1 MEIDVGGGVGIDAQA
16 LLTGRCCVIGQSG
29 SGKSYLVGV
38 IAEELSKNGLPYV
51 IIDTEGEYYSLKS
64 AFDAIW
70 VGGEG
75 ADLPLDADYERLF
88 EKSMEA
94 GVPVIFDVSEEL
106 DKAGRVESML
116 SVLYALGEKARSPY
130 LVIIEEADKFAPQ
143 VMHKEFTKIEEI
155 SVRGRKRGIGLLVAT
170 QRPANINKNVLAQCS
185 YGFVGKLTIENDIKS
200 VNVLFDDKKVLAMLP
215 SLKTGEF
222 ISFGLGENLRFKVKE
237 RGVKHGGATPQLKQK
252 AHGKVDVR
260 ALIRDIGPAAE
271 GGSTAIKTETDA
283 KAMQQVVK
291 ETVGEEFARGYAERL
306 LKRRFLVFGGRVEA
320 LESIREKF
328 IPICIAMLR
337 IPTGRRN
344 EFEERYVIIDGKLNA
359 LALTDGIRR
368 GEAISNRKAR
378 LNDTEKKL
386 LAAISGRK
394 ASDIED
400 IARKSGLSEAAA
412 FKAIDRLE
420 DYNIIS
426 IKGNTIKIPDRR
438 RLLLHG
444 KPELVDRVIDS
455 CDIVG
460 ERLLQKGIS
469 DAISTAFPLAEI
481 ASVRKAFIPFYEIN
495 LRQGDRVRV
504 FRIDALFGKELDPGI
519 F

>member
-1 MEIDVGGGVGIDAQA
+1 MGGGVGIDAQA

-51 IIDTEGEYYSLKS
+51 IIDTEGEYYSLKN
-64 AFDAIW
+64 AFDVIW
-70 VGGEG
+70 VGGAG
-75 ADLPLDADYERLF
+75 ADLQLDADYGRLF

-116 SVLYALGEKARSPY
+116 SALYALGEKARSPY

-143 VMHKEFTKIEEI
+143 VMHKEFTKVEEI

-185 YGFVGKLTIENDIKS
+185 YGFVGKLTIENDIRS

-222 ISFGLGENLRFKVKE
+222 ISFGLGGNLRFKVKE
-237 RGVKHGGATPQLKQK
+237 RGVKHGGATPQLKQRV
-252 AHGKVDVR
+252 HGKVNVG
-260 ALIRDIGPAAE
+260 ALIRDMGRAPE
-271 GGSTAIKTETDA
+271 GRSTAGKADTDA
-283 KAMQQVVK
+283 GAMQQIIK
-291 ETVGEEFARGYAERL
+291 EAVGEEFARRYAERI

-320 LESIREKF
+320 LESITEKF

-344 EFEERYVIIDGKLNA
+344 EFEERYAIIDGKLNILA
-359 LALTDGIRR
+359 LADGIRR
-368 GEAISNRKAR
+368 GESMANRKAR
-378 LNDTEKKL
+378 LSGTERRL

-394 ASDIED
+394 TSDIED
-400 IARKSGLSEAAA
+400 VARKNGISEAAA

-426 IKGNTIKIPDRR
+426 IKGNMIRVPDRR
-438 RLLLHG
+438 RLLLHR
-444 KPELVDRVIDS
+444 KPELVDRAIDS
-455 CDIVG
+455 GDIVG
-460 ERLLQKGIS
+460 EHLQQKEIS
-469 DAISTAFPLAEI
+469 DAIRMAFPLAEV
-481 ASVRKAFIPFYEIN
+481 ASVRKAYIPFYEIN
-495 LRQGDRVRV
+495 LRQGDRIRV
-504 FRIDALFGKELDPGI
+504 FRIDALFGKEMDPGV